1 MKQILS
7 KRGERRYLR
16 SRWNFGRIFPVT
28 AIALLSLTTTT
39 HAERIDSCVTL
50 ADSLLSCYTYLTN
63 DSVEPKALV
72 ITLPML
78 SRDRTSFDKIVDEL
92 SSNIPEISFLN
103 FDLRGHGQSVSKGST
118 NLSYKDMERS
128 EYPKIPDDIR
138 ESLRLIRKA
147 RPELKKTP
155 VIVIGASIGA
165 NSAGILANIEKSVV
179 AACLLSPGLNYRELL
194 PGPHLAVVGE
204 KQILMIVGIEDT
216 YSFNSTDSLF
226 TLSEGIKTR
235 YTYET
240 GAHGTN
246 IPNNSDSA
254 MADLVEW
261 TRQTLESIKSSSKS
275 GKKKFR

>member
-1 MKQILS
+1 MKLMLS
-7 KRGERRYLR
+7 KRKDTHHSR
-16 SRWNFGRIFPVT
+16 SRWKFIRILPFTV
-28 AIALLSLTTTT
+28 IAFLSMTTTT

-50 ADSLLSCYTYLTN
+50 SDSLVSCYTYLTN

-78 SRDRTSFDKIVDEL
+78 SRDRTSYDKIVDEL
-92 SSNIPEISFLN
+92 SSHFPEISFLN
-103 FDLRGHGQSVSKGST
+103 FDLRGHGQSVSIGST
-118 NLSYKDMERS
+118 SLSYKDMERS

-138 ESLRLIRKA
+138 ESLRLIRKE

-179 AACLLSPGLNYRELL
+179 AACLLSPGLNYREII

-204 KQILMIVGIEDT
+204 KQILMMAGTQDT

-226 TLSEGIKTR
+226 ALSEGVKTR
-235 YTYET
+235 LTYNT

-254 MADLVEW
+254 MVDLIEW
-261 TRQTLESIKSSSKS
+261 TRQTLESIKSSAKS
-275 GKKKFR
+275 GKKK

>member
-1 MKQILS
+1 MS
-7 KRGERRYLR
+7 SRRKETHHTR
-16 SRWNFGRIFPVT
+16 SRWKFIRIFPVA

-63 DSVEPKALV
+63 DSVEPRALV

-78 SRDRTSFDKIVDEL
+78 SRDRTSYDKIVDEL
-92 SSNIPEISFLN
+92 SSHFPEISFLN
-103 FDLRGHGQSVSKGST
+103 FDLRGHGQSVSIGST

-138 ESLRLIRKA
+138 ESLRLIRKVC
-147 RPELKKTP
+147 PELKKTP
-155 VIVIGASIGA
+155 VIIIGASIGA

-179 AACLLSPGLNYRELL
+179 AACLLSPGLNYREII

-204 KQILMIVGIEDT
+204 KQILMMVGTQDT

-226 TLSEGIKTR
+226 ALSEGVKTQL
-235 YTYET
+235 TYNT

-254 MADLVEW
+254 MVDLVDW
-261 TRQTLESIKSSSKS
+261 TRQTLESIKSSASS
-275 GKKKFR
+275 GKKK